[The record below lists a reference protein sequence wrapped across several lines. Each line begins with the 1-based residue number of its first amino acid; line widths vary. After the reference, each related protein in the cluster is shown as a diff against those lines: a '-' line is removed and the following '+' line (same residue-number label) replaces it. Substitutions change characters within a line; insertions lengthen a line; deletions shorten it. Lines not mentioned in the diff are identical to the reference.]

1 MTQEQR
7 PAIDPAILNQL
18 GVDTS
23 TVTQETTDNLAESY
37 LLSRVFKSGYALYY
51 DLLAGKNIKSIETLC
66 ELQMA
71 HFFSERGI
79 NVAEADT
86 AIHRII
92 FDEPVNREVDF
103 LKNLKSALDSQIETP
118 QNITRKQ
125 LQSIAEEFAH
135 AALSARDYE
144 LSIQALDIF
153 SPNGILDNQKY
164 MDMLK
169 QYINGDQTT
178 GLLVAATIQRLEG
191 KRAQSSSTASS
202 PAES

>member
-1 MTQEQR
+1 
-7 PAIDPAILNQL
+7 
-18 GVDTS
+18 
-23 TVTQETTDNLAESY
+23 
-37 LLSRVFKSGYALYY
+37 
-51 DLLAGKNIKSIETLC
+51 
-66 ELQMA
+66 MA